1 MIITLPQPKT
11 ITTQQAVTKTITTL
25 TIERVVDVP
34 SKKIVRAFVSEIPT
48 PIVLWEGA
56 TYDSIGQWQD
66 SDVQARLI
74 ALYA

>member
-56 TYDSIGQWQD
+56 TYDSIGQWTD
-66 SDVQARLI
+66 TDVSTRLT

>member
-1 MIITLPQPKT
+1 MTITLQTPKT
-11 ITTQQAVTKTITTL
+11 IITTPEVSKTITTL
-25 TIERVVDVP
+25 TIQRVVDLP

-56 TYDSIGQWQD
+56 TYDSIGQWTD

>member
-48 PIVLWEGA
+48 PL
-56 TYDSIGQWQD
+56 
-66 SDVQARLI
+66 
-74 ALYA
+74 